1 MHVALMNLFLFLSP
15 GGTKEITVTFAPD
28 HASDHYSD
36 GVRIELFNLVS
47 QVYSEH
53 VTLIVFFLKSI
64 CFHAYES
71 QESCLG

>member
-1 MHVALMNLFLFLSP
+1 MHVALKNLFLFLSP

-47 QVYSEH
+47 QVYFPNKW
-53 VTLIVFFLKSI
+53 LLLFLLKSVRFRA
-64 CFHAYES
+64 CES
-71 QESCLG
+71 HKSV